1 MTANADTTSSSAGKV
16 AYQDNADTALASSAA
31 RKYYALWSNE
41 EVAELVRLQKDL
53 GNR

>member
-31 RKYYALWSNE
+31 RKNDALWSKE
-41 EVAELVRLQKDL
+41 EVAELVRLQKEL